1 MEGGKVRKEVD
12 EVEVVVFGSRK
23 EELGAE
29 RGTRRSRVGQS
40 GARDGAKERLTRVDA
55 NDASDAGFVN
65 VALAFGE
72 LRDW

>member
-12 EVEVVVFGSRK
+12 EVEVVVFGSWK
-23 EELGAE
+23 KELGAE
-29 RGTRRSRVGQS
+29 RGTRRSRVGRS
-40 GARDGAKERLTRVDA
+40 GAGDGAKDRLARVDA
-55 NDASDAGFVN
+55 IDASDAGFVN

>member
-1 MEGGKVRKEVD
+1 M
-12 EVEVVVFGSRK
+12 FGSWK
-23 EELGAE
+23 KELGAE

-40 GARDGAKERLTRVDA
+40 GAGDGAKERLTRVDA
-55 NDASDAGFVN
+55 IDASDAGFVN